1 MFSVY
6 IEPRKTWL
14 LEDGPSDTEG
24 GFINRHGPFQSS
36 LNEGSKSKA
45 AAAAAAAS
53 RSKKPTSLL
62 KGIGHMF
69 RFGKHRK
76 DGIAPTETIS
86 DIGPVSHHQQQSAIY
101 GTTGNGAP
109 PSHHQ
114 PIYQS
119 HAAAMADR
127 PPGGP
132 PNYQPPPPVGGA
144 PAAPQ
149 PKDQAFNH
157 RYSQSLYVN
166 HADLQPSHHIG
177 YVSDIRVV

>member
-1 MFSVY
+1 MFNLITMRDYLV
-6 IEPRKTWL
+6 PRKTWL

-36 LNEGSKSKA
+36 LNEGSKAKA
-45 AAAAAAAS
+45 AARA
-53 RSKKPTSLL
+53 KKPSIL

-76 DGIAPTETIS
+76 DGIAPAETIS
-86 DIGPVSHHQQQSAIY
+86 DIGSAAHQAHPIY
-101 GTTGNGAP
+101 GTTSAGLQ
-109 PSHHQ
+109 Q

-132 PNYQPPPPVGGA
+132 PNYQPPPPVSNGGPVNA
-144 PAAPQ
+144 PVPF
-149 PKDQAFNH
+149 PSSGSTKDQAFNH
-157 RYSQSLYVN
+157 RYAQSLYVN
-166 HADLQPSHHIG
+166 HNELQHYIG
-177 YVSDIRVV
+177 